1 MRYPERMARSFALAF
16 ALASLPLFAAC
27 GGAEAPA
34 GEGLGSFASSVEIPY
49 GTTVTIAPGARLT
62 AGAGATLTV
71 RGLLVVRS
79 GTGTHARISPSTAG
93 ETWGG
98 IVVASGGA
106 LDASGLD
113 LDDADTALSVG
124 VGAAS
129 ARYASGT
136 IARAEHPF
144 QVERGAALEVLHATV
159 LEAKNS
165 SGIAGSFKASRLD
178 YQKSGAAGGLIMND
192 ANATFDVADSTFRGT
207 ADAGGDYVIS
217 YGAQLVRVAYS
228 TITGAHC
235 AFHFNDVGRFEI
247 DHVTSGDTV
256 PTGPGNQVAWGAMLY
271 GSGAGPHVI
280 KDSNFLGSDLN
291 LEQLGTN
298 GPLTIINTFTTG
310 KNEPADATWT
320 WEGADV
326 AAAPILDAKPR

>member
-1 MRYPERMARSFALAF
+1 MARAL
-16 ALASLPLFAAC
+16 ALASLTLLAAC
-27 GGAEAPA
+27 GGEAPA
-34 GEGLGSFASSVEIPY
+34 GEALGSFTSSVEIPY
-49 GTTVTIAPGARLT
+49 GTTMTIAPGARLT
-62 AGAGATLTV
+62 AGPGATLTV
-71 RGLLVVRS
+71 RGVLVVRS
-79 GTGTHARISPSTAG
+79 GTGPHARISAASG
-93 ETWGG
+93 GTWGG

-113 LDDADTALSVG
+113 LEDAETAVSVG

-129 ARYASGT
+129 ALYAGGT

-144 QVERGAALEVLHATV
+144 MVARGAALEVRDATV
-159 LEAKNS
+159 LEAKSS
-165 SGIAGSFKASRLD
+165 SGIAGAFQASRLD

-192 ANATFDVADSTFRGT
+192 ATATFDVADSTFRGT
-207 ADAGGDYVIS
+207 EDAGGDFIIS

-235 AFHFNDVGRFEI
+235 AFHFNDVARFEI
-247 DHVTSGDTV
+247 DHVTSGDSS
-256 PTGPGNQVAWGAMLY
+256 PGGPGNQVAWGAMLY
-271 GSGAGPHVI
+271 GSGAGPNVI

-298 GPLTIINTFTTG
+298 GPLTITNTFTTG
-310 KNEPADATWT
+310 KNEPPDATWT
-320 WEGADV
+320 WAAADV